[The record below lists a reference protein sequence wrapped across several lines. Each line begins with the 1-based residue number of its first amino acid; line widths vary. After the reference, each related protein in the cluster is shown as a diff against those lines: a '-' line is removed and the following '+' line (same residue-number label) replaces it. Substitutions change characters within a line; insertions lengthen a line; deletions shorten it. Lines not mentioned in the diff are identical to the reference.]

1 MIESKIIQRWNRSY
15 VKILD
20 QNIEIARKDDDNNL
34 FIETTIDILE
44 KFQKGDLSQRLNI
57 EVDDI
62 NLSKLK
68 SVMNQMAQE
77 LEKNIVNVLKVI
89 DEYSKYD
96 YK

>member
-1 MIESKIIQRWNRSY
+1 MDIS
-15 VKILD
+15 KILD
-20 QNIEIARKDDDNNL
+20 NNIEIARKEIDDNNL

-68 SVMNQMAQE
+68 SVIKSNRTRIRKRI
-77 LEKNIVNVLKVI
+77 L
-89 DEYSKYD
+89 
-96 YK
+96 